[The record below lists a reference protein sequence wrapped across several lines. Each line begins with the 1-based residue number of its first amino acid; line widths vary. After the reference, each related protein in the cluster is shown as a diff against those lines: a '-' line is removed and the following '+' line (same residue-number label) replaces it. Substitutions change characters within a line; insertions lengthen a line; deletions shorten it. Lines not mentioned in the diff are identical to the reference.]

1 MKHRWRVMQQTA
13 KLETEKSIENLGIA
27 IYANEEAKLFAERE
41 NAKALCAMFFKDD
54 DGNPFQ
60 LTDGQ
65 SDIWN
70 AIMLKRHPRVQVET
84 TTQYGK
90 SETISMAVTLRSQ
103 SFHEKWTILAPDQN
117 KSDIIMGKAIQH
129 IFDHPSLIEQ
139 IEMAGLPKLEKLKHQ
154 KSQDRITW
162 RDGGEIRTLT
172 ADARNRKRVKESL
185 TGQGA
190 RNVIEDEAS
199 LIPDDLQAMVMR
211 MLGGFKD
218 AFLMKIGNPFYR
230 NHFLRTS
237 KNKGYHKIHIDWQ
250 QAVAEGR
257 YTMEFIEEMRH
268 EPFFDVLYEV
278 KFPPDDE
285 VVTGGYRRL
294 FNDTMIADAIISEEE
309 YATML
314 ADDENAETL
323 ESGVRVLKG
332 ERRLGSDF
340 AGGGSDRSSYVFR
353 TPQVMKLLETN
364 KIDDTMQQVPIVEKH
379 ADYYEVMNGNV
390 AVDYGGLGQGI
401 GDRLYEKDRYVI
413 KVMFGGG
420 SSEPKKY
427 KNKRAEMYFKMH
439 DWIRDGGKIVD
450 SPEWQE
456 LAVVYYKTDSSGRFQ
471 IEPKEDLKKR
481 LKELGLTVTS
491 PDVPDSA
498 ALTFA
503 DNSEMIDDDDFEVV

>member
-1 MKHRWRVMQQTA
+1 MTKTASQQLVDKHV
-13 KLETEKSIENLGIA
+13 NHLGIV
-27 IYANEEAKLFAERE
+27 IYSSDEARLRAERE
-41 NAKALCAMFFKDD
+41 NAKALCAMFYKDD
-54 DGNPFQ
+54 DGDPFV

-65 SDIWN
+65 ADIWN
-70 AIMLKRHPRVQVET
+70 VIMLKRHNRNQVET

-90 SETISMAVTLRSQ
+90 SETISMAIVLRSITY
-103 SFHEKWTILAPDQN
+103 HEKWTILAGDQN

-129 IFDHPSLIEQ
+129 IFDHPILVQQ
-139 IEMAGLPKLEKLKHQ
+139 IEMDGLPKLEKLKHQ
-154 KSQDRITW
+154 KSHDRITW

-190 RNVIEDEAS
+190 RNIVEDEAA

-211 MLGGFKD
+211 MLGGHKD
-218 AFLMKIGNPFYR
+218 SFLLKIGNPFYR
-230 NHFLRTS
+230 NHFYRTS
-237 KNKGYHKIHIDWQ
+237 KSKKYNRIRITWE

-257 YTMEFIEEMRH
+257 LTMEFIEEMRH

-294 FNDTMIADAIISEEE
+294 FPDQLIGDAIISQEE
-309 YATML
+309 YDVML
-314 ADDENAETL
+314 DHAGKNGTVTL
-323 ESGVRVLKG
+323 PNGKRVLKG
-332 ERRLGSDF
+332 ERRLGGDY
-340 AGGGSDRSSYVFR
+340 AGGGSDRSSYTFR
-353 TPQVMKLLETN
+353 TPTVMQLIETN
-364 KIDDTMQQVPIVEKH
+364 KIDDTMQQVPITENH
-379 ADYYEVMNGNV
+379 MDEHDVMASNTGI
-390 AVDYGGLGQGI
+390 DYGGLGQGI
-401 GDRLYEKDRYVI
+401 GDRLYEKDRYVV
-413 KVMFGGG
+413 KVMFGGR
-420 SSEPKKY
+420 SSEPTKY
-427 KNKRAEMYFKMH
+427 KNARAEMYFRFH
-439 DWIRDGGKIVD
+439 DWLKDGGKILD

-491 PDVPDSA
+491 PDVPDSG

-503 DNSEMIDDDDFEVV
+503 DNSEMIGDDDFEVV

>member
-1 MKHRWRVMQQTA
+1 MTNSQQLVNRSTQH
-13 KLETEKSIENLGIA
+13 LGIT
-27 IYANEEAKLFAERE
+27 IYANEEAQLRAERE

-54 DGNPFQ
+54 DGMPFK

-65 SDIWN
+65 ADIWN
-70 AIMLKRHPRVQVET
+70 VIMLKRHKRNQVET

-90 SETISMAVTLRSQ
+90 SETISMAIVLRSITH
-103 SFHEKWTILAPDQN
+103 HEKWTILAGDQN
-117 KSDIIMGKAIQH
+117 KSDIIMSKAIQH
-129 IFDHPSLIEQ
+129 IFDHPTLIEQ

-172 ADARNRKRVKESL
+172 ADARNRKRVKETL

-190 RNVIEDEAS
+190 RNIVEDEAA

-211 MLGGFKD
+211 MLGGHAD
-218 AFLMKIGNPFYR
+218 SFLLKIGNPFYR
-230 NHFLRTS
+230 NHFYRTS
-237 KNKGYHKIHIDWQ
+237 KSKKYHHIHIDYQ
-250 QAVAEGR
+250 QAIAEGR
-257 YTMEFIEEMRH
+257 LTEEFIEEMRH

-294 FNDTMIADAIISEEE
+294 FPDTLIGDAIISQEE
-309 YATML
+309 YEVMIDHAGEDGTVVL
-314 ADDENAETL
+314 D
-323 ESGVRVLKG
+323 SGIKVLKG
-332 ERRLGSDF
+332 ERRLGADY

-353 TPQVMKLLETN
+353 TPDVMKLIETN
-364 KIDDTMQQVPIVEKH
+364 KIDDTMQQVPITEKY
-379 ADYYEVMNGNV
+379 ADEYEVMNGNV
-390 AVDYGGLGQGI
+390 GVDYGGLGQGI
-401 GDRLYEKDRYVI
+401 ADRLYEKDRYVI
-413 KVMFGGG
+413 KVMFGGK
-420 SSEPKKY
+420 SSEPAKY
-427 KNKRAEMYFKMH
+427 KNKRAEMFFKFH
-439 DWIRDGGKIVD
+439 DWLKDGGKIVD

-471 IEPKEDLKKR
+471 IEPKEELKKR

-491 PDVPDSA
+491 PDVPDSG

-503 DNSEMIDDDDFEVV
+503 DNTDMIDDDDFEVV

>member
-1 MKHRWRVMQQTA
+1 MTNSQQ
-13 KLETEKSIENLGIA
+13 LVDKSVNHLGIV
-27 IYANEEAKLFAERE
+27 IYASEEAKLRAERE

-54 DGNPFQ
+54 DGNPFK

-65 SDIWN
+65 ADIWN
-70 AIMLKRHPRVQVET
+70 VIMLKRHNRNQVET

-90 SETISMAVTLRSQ
+90 SETLSMAIVLRSITY
-103 SFHEKWTILAPDQN
+103 HEKWTILAGDQN

-129 IFDHPSLIEQ
+129 IFDHPTLVEQ

-172 ADARNRKRVKESL
+172 ADARNRKRVKETL

-190 RNVIEDEAS
+190 RNIVEDEAA

-211 MLGGFKD
+211 MLGGHKD
-218 AFLMKIGNPFYR
+218 SFLLKIGNPFYR
-230 NHFLRTS
+230 NHFYRTS
-237 KNKGYHKIHIDWQ
+237 KSKKYHHIRITWE

-257 YTMEFIEEMRH
+257 LTMEFIEEMRH
-268 EPFFDVLYEV
+268 EPFFDVLYDV
-278 KFPPDDE
+278 QFPPDDE

-294 FNDTMIADAIISEEE
+294 FSDELISNALITQEQYEAMLDQEESV
-309 YATML
+309 
-314 ADDENAETL
+314 TL
-323 ESGVRVLKG
+323 ESGIRVLAG
-332 ERRLGSDF
+332 ERRLGGDY
-340 AGGGSDRSSYVFR
+340 AGGGSDRSSYTLR
-353 TPQVMKLLETN
+353 TPQVMKLIETN
-364 KIDDTMQQVPIVEKH
+364 KIDDTMQQVPITEKH
-379 ADYYEVMNGNV
+379 MDDYDVMAANTG
-390 AVDYGGLGQGI
+390 VDYGGLGQGI
-401 GDRLYEKDRYVI
+401 GDRLYEKDRYVV
-413 KVMFGGG
+413 KVMFGGK
-420 SSEPKKY
+420 SSEPTKY
-427 KNKRAEMYFKMH
+427 KNARAEMYFRFH
-439 DWIRDGGKIVD
+439 DWLKEGGKIVD

-491 PDVPDSA
+491 PDVPDSG

-503 DNSEMIDDDDFEVV
+503 DNSDMIGDDDFEVV

>member
-1 MKHRWRVMQQTA
+1 MDQILKQQA
-13 KLETEKSIENLGIA
+13 DKSIQNLGIA
-27 IYANEEAKLFAERE
+27 IYANNEAKMRAERD
-41 NAKALCAMFFKDD
+41 NAIALCKMFFKDD
-54 DGNPFQ
+54 DGNPFV

-65 SDIWN
+65 ADIWN
-70 AIMLKRHPRVQVET
+70 AIMLKQHSRVQVET

-103 SFHEKWTILAPDQN
+103 AFHEKWTILAPDQN

-129 IFDHPSLIEQ
+129 IFDHPSLVDQ
-139 IEMAGLPKLEKLKHQ
+139 IEMAGMPKLEKIKHQ

-230 NHFLRTS
+230 NHFLRS
-237 KNKGYHKIHIDWQ
+237 SNNKRYYKIHIDWH
-250 QAVAEGR
+250 QAVKEGR
-257 YTMEFIEEMRH
+257 YSQDFIDEMKH

-278 KFPPDDE
+278 KFPQADE

-294 FNDTMIADAIISEEE
+294 FSDELISNALISEEE
-309 YATML
+309 YQALCTYEFK
-314 ADDENAETL
+314 DDDDN
-323 ESGVRVLKG
+323 VIKRVPEG
-332 ERRLGSDF
+332 ERRLGNDF

-364 KIDDTMQQVPIVEKH
+364 QIDDTMQQVIKVK
-379 ADYYEVMNGNV
+379 DYQQEYEVVSGNIGN
-390 AVDYGGLGQGI
+390 DYGGLGQGI
-401 GDRLYEKDRYVI
+401 SDRLYELDIYVN

-420 SSEPKKY
+420 ASDRKKY
-427 KNKRAEMYFKMH
+427 KNKRAEMYFLLKQ
-439 DWIRDGGKIVD
+439 WLEDGGKIVD

-456 LAVVYYKTDSSGRFQ
+456 LSVVYYKSDSSSRFQ

-481 LKELGLTVTS
+481 LKELGLTITS
-491 PDVPDSA
+491 PDVADA
-498 ALTFA
+498 GVLTFA
-503 DNSEMIDDDDFEVV
+503 DNTEMIDDDDFEVV